1 MGDYMHDIELVIRLL
16 MTVFFGG
23 IIGWE
28 RGRKGRAAGFR
39 THVLVCLGAALVMMT
54 NIYLTETWL
63 GTDASRMGASVVSGI
78 GFLGAGTI
86 MVTGKRQIK
95 GLTTAASLWAC
106 ACIGMAVGCG
116 FYVPAVAGFVLVVAV
131 NSVMSKFEGRV
142 RGKSKQVAVYVEL
155 EDVKTIRR
163 IMRFA
168 RENDIDVHDMERY
181 EEGASADDVLGV
193 YFKLFLPTKED
204 HNALKGRIEAIE
216 GVEYV
221 EFLHI

>member
-1 MGDYMHDIELVIRLL
+1 MGDYLTNIELVLRLFIA
-16 MTVFFGG
+16 VAFGG

-54 NIYLTETWL
+54 NIFLTETWI
-63 GTDASRMGASVVSGI
+63 GADASRMGASVVSGI

-95 GLTTAASLWAC
+95 GLTTAASLWTC
-106 ACIGMAVGCG
+106 ACVGMAVGCG
-116 FYVPAVAGFVLVVAV
+116 FYIPAVAGFLLVVAV

-142 RGKSKQVAVYVEL
+142 RGKSKQVAVYVEI
-155 EDVKTIRR
+155 ESVQTIRR
-163 IMRFA
+163 IMKFA
-168 RENDIDVHDMERY
+168 RENDIDIRDMERY
-181 EEGASADDVLGV
+181 DEGAEVEELMGL
-193 YFKLFLPTKED
+193 YFKLVLPHKED
-204 HNALKGRIEAIE
+204 HTPLKKQIEDIE
-216 GVEYV
+216 GVDYV